1 MLVPNG
7 EHESCSET
15 DVEGTDISLTKEV
28 NERISFDFDEYIV
41 VVRGCPDTDRLDLS
55 LFVATH
61 VPKCLFSNKYTVAD
75 RCLRLYLLKVRA
87 RL

>member
-1 MLVPNG
+1 M
-7 EHESCSET
+7 
-15 DVEGTDISLTKEV
+15 
-28 NERISFDFDEYIV
+28 
-41 VVRGCPDTDRLDLS
+41 DRLDLS

-61 VPKCLFSNKYTVAD
+61 VLQCLFSNKYTVAD